1 MNKTFGS
8 LASLALLSVMMIGA
22 APARAEDQDALVR
35 QGVELRRQG
44 REQEALEVF
53 QRAAAIK
60 KTPRV
65 MAQVAFA
72 EQALGQWVKAER
84 DLKLALQAKSDP
96 WIVKNRATIDE
107 AMNAIAGHLGSLEVW
122 GTPAGAEV
130 LVDGEVVGTLPSS
143 GAIRLPRGDVS
154 VTVRH
159 AGYAE
164 VTRTVQIGRGALT
177 RENVDL
183 HAQASPAPV
192 APLALEA
199 RPGNAAEGSPLVA
212 TERAEPGSSGE
223 PAGADRP
230 IYKRWWFWTVI
241 AAAAVGAGTTAYLV
255 TRPAKT
261 SMTCDPGV
269 ANCTT
274 WGSP

>member
-1 MNKTFGS
+1 MTKTFASLVS
-8 LASLALLSVMMIGA
+8 LAILSVMIGA

-44 REQEALEVF
+44 KEQEALETF

-84 DLKLALQAKSDP
+84 DLKLALQAKNDP

-107 AMNAIAGHLGSLEVW
+107 AMSAIASHLGSLEVW

-130 LVDGEVVGTLPSS
+130 LVDGEVVGALPSS
-143 GAIRLPRGDVS
+143 GAIRLRRGEVS
-154 VTVRH
+154 ITVRH

-164 VTRTVQIGRGALT
+164 VTRSVEIGRGALT

-183 HAQASPAPV
+183 HLLPPPTLV
-192 APLALEA
+192 AP
-199 RPGNAAEGSPLVA
+199 P
-212 TERAEPGSSGE
+212 RAP
-223 PAGADRP
+223 
-230 IYKRWWFWTVI
+230 RWWPPSAPGPRPPANP
-241 AAAAVGAGTTAYLV
+241 AARIGRSTSAG
-255 TRPAKT
+255 
-261 SMTCDPGV
+261 
-269 ANCTT
+269 
-274 WGSP
+274 GSGR

>member
-1 MNKTFGS
+1 VTRVGLVSF
-8 LASLALLSVMMIGA
+8 ALLSVTLGA
-22 APARAEDQDALVR
+22 ATARGEDPDALVR

-65 MAQVAFA
+65 MEQVAFA

-84 DLKLALQAKSDP
+84 DLKVALEAKGDP
-96 WIVKNRATIDE
+96 WIAKNRATIDE

-122 GTPAGAEV
+122 GTPAGADV
-130 LVDGEVVGTLPSS
+130 LVDGEVVGKLPSS

-154 VTVRH
+154 VTVRQ
-159 AGYAE
+159 AGSAE
-164 VTRTVQIGRGALT
+164 VTRTIQIGRGALT
-177 RENVDL
+177 RENIDL
-183 HAQASPAPV
+183 HAVS
-192 APLALEA
+192 LEPRA
-199 RPGNAAEGSPLVA
+199 GNAAEASPLVA
-212 TERAEPGSSGE
+212 TERAEPGS
-223 PAGADRP
+223 AGADRP

-269 ANCTT
+269 ANCAT